1 MRYATSFVLSLLI
14 VGSLPAADD
23 KPAAIFGVGDNP
35 PALKLGG
42 FVKGEPFADF
52 QPGTVYVVEFWATWC
67 RPCLDQMPHFNDLQ
81 KANPKVVF
89 LWVDVWDKDQEAV
102 KAFVKRMGDKMSFA
116 VALDSGCDEE
126 GTGVMAKTWLPSLGG
141 KGLPS
146 TVIVDAA
153 GKVAWMGAP
162 NDVDKPLKAVVAGT
176 WDIAAAAKEQ
186 KLRRQVEQ
194 TVEKFD
200 ARIQKALDAGPV
212 ETSKVL
218 AEYSAA
224 LDKLR
229 AELDAAPQPKAK

>member
-1 MRYATSFVLSLLI
+1 M
-14 VGSLPAADD
+14 
-23 KPAAIFGVGDNP
+23 
-35 PALKLGG
+35 
-42 FVKGEPFADF
+42 
-52 QPGTVYVVEFWATWC
+52 
-67 RPCLDQMPHFNDLQ
+67 
-81 KANPKVVF
+81 
-89 LWVDVWDKDQEAV
+89 WDKDTEAV
-102 KAFVKRMGDKMSFA
+102 KAFVKRRGDKMNFS

-162 NDVDKPLKAVVAGT
+162 DGVDKPLQAVVAGT
-176 WDIAAAAKEQ
+176 WDIAAAATEQ
-186 KLRRQVEQ
+186 RLRRRVEQ
-194 TVEKFD
+194 TVAQFD
-200 ARIQKALDAGPV
+200 ARIPKALQAGPA

-229 AELDAAPQPKAK
+229 ADLAAVPQPKSK